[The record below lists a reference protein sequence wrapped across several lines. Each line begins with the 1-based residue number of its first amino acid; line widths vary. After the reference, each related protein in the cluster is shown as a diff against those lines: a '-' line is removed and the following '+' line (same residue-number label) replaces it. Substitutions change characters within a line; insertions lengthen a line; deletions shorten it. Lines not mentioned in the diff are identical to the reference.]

1 MWPFIV
7 IAALMGTAF
16 GIGLVLS
23 PDLAI
28 AVVAVAVAAAIG
40 FFVGSDRAR
49 RLIER
54 ALEENE

>member
-1 MWPFIV
+1 MWELLP
-7 IAALMGTAF
+7 IAALLGAVF
-16 GIGLVLS
+16 GVGVALS
-23 PDLAI
+23 PGLAI
-28 AVVAVAVAAAIG
+28 AVVAIAVAAAIG